1 MIVINTRQVEKMPRK
16 CLELINSPPPNPEIE
31 LGLEATITLSKKQGR
46 PKTSRGEA
54 CRSALSFSLLKAE
67 MELSWSGLEDAYRDR
82 SDTLN
87 NVDQGASTEPANEN
101 LKEQGTFLRYGS
113 GRQTPRAI
121 AEGRLDW
128 AKKRSAAFTA
138 MYDSVLFDFLDL
150 KEDEEGARVQF
161 ACWLWRTTICHQ
173 SGLPAA
179 LHQPKFNR
187 RMEELLQAPR
197 HYGEKELVRIR
208 VRKKL
213 PTINGRRF
221 DASVI
226 ESFSATQKSAPSW
239 VITTPYQDRQ
249 QLHHLSNLEHPDA
262 LCIML
267 FGVKYPGG
275 RPDIRE
281 LALAGSEAWLTRW
294 LKRYPRLGKGL
305 RVFFDA
311 LGAQV
316 EELKPFLAS
325 LGEFSHSA
333 AKQI

>member
-1 MIVINTRQVEKMPRK
+1 
-16 CLELINSPPPNPEIE
+16 
-31 LGLEATITLSKKQGR
+31 
-46 PKTSRGEA
+46 
-54 CRSALSFSLLKAE
+54 
-67 MELSWSGLEDAYRDR
+67 MELSWSGLEGAYRDR

-226 ESFSATQKSAPSW
+226 EHFSSIQKSAPSW
-239 VITTPYQDRQ
+239 IITTPYHDQQ
-249 QLHHLSNLEHPDA
+249 QLHHLSYLQHPDA

-267 FGVKYPGG
+267 FGVKYPGAQPG
-275 RPDIRE
+275 IRE
-281 LALAGSEAWLTRW
+281 LAVAGCEAWLTRW
-294 LKRYPRLGKGL
+294 LMRYPGLGKGL
-305 RVFFDA
+305 QLFLDT
-311 LGAQV
+311 LGAQI

-325 LGEFSHSA
+325 HSERA
-333 AKQI
+333 FAKQRRLVA

>member
-1 MIVINTRQVEKMPRK
+1 M
-16 CLELINSPPPNPEIE
+16 
-31 LGLEATITLSKKQGR
+31 
-46 PKTSRGEA
+46 TSRGEA
-54 CRSALSFSLLKAE
+54 CRSALAFSLLKGE
-67 MELSWSGLEDAYRDR
+67 MDMSWTKLEDAYRGR
-82 SDTLN
+82 STTLN
-87 NVDQGASTEPANEN
+87 NAHQVGLAASFNDNP
-101 LKEQGTFLRYGS
+101 KEQGTFLRYGS
-113 GRQTPRAI
+113 GRQTPRANH
-121 AEGRLDW
+121 EGRLAW
-128 AKKRSAAFTA
+128 AKERSTAFTA

-150 KEDEEGARVQF
+150 ETDEEGARIQF
-161 ACWLWRTTICHQ
+161 ACWLWRTTICYQ
-173 SGLPAA
+173 SGLPEAQ
-179 LHQPKFNR
+179 HQRAFR
-187 RMEELLQAPR
+187 CRMEVLLQAQN
-197 HYGEKELVRIR
+197 HYGEQVLVRSR
-208 VRKKL
+208 LRKNL
-213 PTINGRRF
+213 ATINGRRF
-221 DASVI
+221 DTSVI

-281 LALAGSEAWLTRW
+281 LALAGSVAWLTRW